1 MFEGSRLKKQRELS
15 RMSQETLA
23 DKIEVHVNTIRRWEQ
38 GKQVPDANKL
48 DSLATTLNTTVAY
61 LSGETDENGT
71 LIEKTPPVNA
81 VKVDVGTQA
90 SNTNEANM
98 SFVRELIKSTPM
110 FIYEDGSERF
120 FIPATP
126 DGYNFAKS
134 MRAARWAVPAS
145 AGV

>member
-1 MFEGSRLKKQRELS
+1 MFEGSRLKKQRELL

-48 DSLATTLNTTVAY
+48 DSLATTLDTTVSY
-61 LSGETDENGT
+61 LSGETDENGSM
-71 LIEKTPPVNA
+71 IEKTHPVSA
-81 VKVDVGTQA
+81 VKVDMGTQN
-90 SNTNEANM
+90 SNNDANM

-134 MRAARWAVPAS
+134 IRAARWTVPAS